1 MICPTRRYMT
11 SLIYTSRSRRLRSIC
26 IPSINKFN
34 TITIFTIL
42 TISTSKTYKIR
53 PCR

>member
-1 MICPTRRYMT
+1 MIRPTTRYMT
-11 SLIYTSRSRRLRSIC
+11 SLIYTSGSTRSFTISIS
-26 IPSINKFN
+26 SINKFN
-34 TITIFTIL
+34 AVTIFTIF